1 MHWLE
6 ESAMK
11 RLPVK
16 KGAGKRKRMS
26 DPKTTLDQKRIKTQK
41 ADKEGVRNT
50 TDDILTNPN
59 ADNLS
64 QEDLHEKL
72 DD

>member
-1 MHWLE
+1 
-6 ESAMK
+6 
-11 RLPVK
+11 
-16 KGAGKRKRMS
+16 MS
-26 DPKTTLDQKRIKTQK
+26 DPKTVLDEKRIKTQK
-41 ADKEGVRNT
+41 ADKEDVRNT

-59 ADNLS
+59 AVSPS

>member
-1 MHWLE
+1 MRISNFRKAGEE
-6 ESAMK
+6 ES
-11 RLPVK
+11 
-16 KGAGKRKRMS
+16 MS
-26 DPKTTLDQKRIKTQK
+26 DPKTVLDEKRIKTQK
-41 ADKEGVRNT
+41 ADKEDVRNT

-59 ADNLS
+59 AVSPS